1 MTPLEGNMAGASKPG
16 TVYMKQQRSRSRVR
30 DGLLVH
36 SGSRPVAS
44 S

>member
-1 MTPLEGNMAGASKPG
+1 MTPLEGNMAGASKPL
-16 TVYMKQQRSRSRVR
+16 TVYRTNNGRGV
-30 DGLLVH
+30 GYETEALIH